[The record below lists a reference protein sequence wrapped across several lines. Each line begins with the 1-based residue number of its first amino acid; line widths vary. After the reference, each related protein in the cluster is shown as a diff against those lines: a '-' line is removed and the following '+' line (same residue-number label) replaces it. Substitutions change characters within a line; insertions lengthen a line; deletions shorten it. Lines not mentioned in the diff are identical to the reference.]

1 MSDVTTSCSVFRQY
15 LRRCGL
21 RNTPQRE
28 RIVDIFMRE
37 GGHLSAEELY
47 ERVRR
52 QDTSLGQAT
61 IYRTL
66 KLLCDAGLAREV
78 RLEDSTTR
86 YEPPGESH
94 HDHLVCE
101 RCGYMLEVCDPDIE
115 RLQLDLARRNNFVP
129 TSHRMVLYGVC
140 ATCREK
146 HSAK

>member
-1 MSDVTTSCSVFRQY
+1 MTDVTTYSSVFRQY
-15 LRRCGL
+15 LRRRGL

-28 RIVDIFMRE
+28 RIVDIFLRE
-37 GGHLSAEELY
+37 GSHLSAEELY

-52 QDTSLGQAT
+52 QDASLGQAT

-86 YEPPGESH
+86 YEPPGDSH

-101 RCGYMLEVCDPDIE
+101 RCGHMLEVCDAEIE
-115 RLQLDLARRNNFVP
+115 RLQLELARRYNFIP
-129 TSHRMVLYGVC
+129 TSHRMVLYGIC
-140 ATCREK
+140 SKCRGTE
-146 HSAK
+146 S